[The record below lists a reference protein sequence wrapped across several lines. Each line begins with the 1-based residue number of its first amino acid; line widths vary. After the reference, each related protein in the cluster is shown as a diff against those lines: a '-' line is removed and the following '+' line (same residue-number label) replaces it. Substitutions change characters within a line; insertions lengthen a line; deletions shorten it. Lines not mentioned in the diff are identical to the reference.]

1 MDPYEQTQSS
11 ASIPDDFVDDDEHF
25 RELETE
31 LAPKDA
37 DYYGILNISKQATED
52 EIKDSYKRLC
62 RVFHPDKH
70 TDPEKKKAAEAQFQ
84 SIQKAYEVLVHPT
97 KRILYDTYGEQGLK
111 GTMEVGP
118 KLKTPEEMRAE
129 YEKQARLKREQDLEN
144 LVRSKG
150 EFQVNLDATQVFDPY
165 EPPVFSGF
173 GGPPKQAKRSSP
185 LGALSR
191 AQVQQLFM
199 KHSFETQV
207 GPATHAVIAGSM
219 VSRGGMG
226 GGNIIGTIR
235 HTVSPRFWVEG
246 GANLLRPRALTFK
259 TYFNVSSDSFI
270 NTTSQARTIYA
281 PPVLTVTAGR
291 RIASA
296 ATGYIT
302 YRTGEWNLGEWG
314 RGVGQGMDKSS
325 FALGIAGQG
334 KRKNYSA
341 EIQTGIVASHLAL
354 DYTYRMVDS
363 TRIRVGGSLSTVGGI
378 MASIGSDHRLTKHS
392 RFGMA
397 MECGVPSGVV
407 AKFKVTRLGQK
418 IVIPIVLSGE
428 FNIRLAFWGSVVP
441 ASIAVIA
448 DHFVLKPRRKQRLN
462 GKIQELREEHADYLA
477 QRKTEAEQAL
487 LILSDIAGRKMKS
500 EETKHGLV
508 IIEARYGKKEGN
520 DDMIDVTVAIQA
532 LVNDSKLTIPGGH
545 AKSNILGFHDPCL
558 GEAKHLVIKYRFQHR
573 LHEVTVD
580 DTAPVAC
587 PLRSHIV

>member
-11 ASIPDDFVDDDEHF
+11 TSIPDDYVDDEEQF

-37 DYYGILNISKQATED
+37 DYYGILNISKQASTQSKYY
-52 EIKDSYKRLC
+52 EIKDSYKKLC

-70 TDPEKKKAAEAQFQ
+70 TDPEKKRAAETQFQ
-84 SIQKAYEVLVHPT
+84 AIQKAYEVLIHPT

-111 GTMEVGP
+111 STMEVGP

-129 YEKQARLKREQDLEN
+129 YENQARLKREQELEN

-150 EFQVNLDATQVFDPY
+150 DFQISLNATQVFDPY
-165 EPPVFSGF
+165 EPPVLSGF
-173 GGPPKQAKRSSP
+173 GAQPKQAKRTNP

-191 AQVQQLFM
+191 AQVQQLLM

-207 GPATHAVIAGSM
+207 GPSTHAVIAGTM

-235 HTVSPRFWVEG
+235 HTVSSRFWVEG
-246 GANLLRPRALTFK
+246 GANLLRPRAVNFK

-270 NTTSQARTIYA
+270 NTTSQARTFYA
-281 PPVLTVTAGR
+281 PPILTVTAGR
-291 RIASA
+291 RIFTA
-296 ATGYIT
+296 ATGYMT

-314 RGVGQGMDKSS
+314 RGAGQGMDKSS

-341 EIQTGIVASHLAL
+341 ELQTGIIASHLAL
-354 DYTYRMVDS
+354 DYTYRMVDT
-363 TRIRVGGSLSTVGGI
+363 TRIRVGGSVSTVGGI

-397 MECGVPSGVV
+397 MECGVPTGVV
-407 AKFKVTRLGQK
+407 VKFKVTRLGQK

-428 FNIRLAFWGSVVP
+428 FNIRLAFWGAVVP
-441 ASIAVIA
+441 ACVAVVT
-448 DHFVLKPRRKQRLN
+448 DHFVLKPRRKKRLSE
-462 GKIQELREEHADYLA
+462 KIQELRDEHADYLA

-487 LILSDIAGRKMKS
+487 MILADIASRKMKA
-500 EETKHGLV
+500 EEAKQGLV
-508 IIEARYGKKEGN
+508 IVEAWYGKKDGN
-520 DDMIDVTVAIQA
+520 EMVDVTVAIQA
-532 LVNDSKLTIPGGH
+532 LVNESKLTIPGGH
-545 AKSNILGFHDPCL
+545 SKVRKKREEGKPLGF
-558 GEAKHLVIKYRFQHR
+558 RN
-573 LHEVTVD
+573 
-580 DTAPVAC
+580 
-587 PLRSHIV
+587 